1 MRPAMPKTDDR
12 KLPSTGKVGR
22 YRRWFSYIAVYWRG
36 WLLLGAVTIV
46 SIPFA
51 LLQPWPMQMLTD
63 NVLNGKPVTSSAL
76 AHLIA
81 VLPGAGSTHGLLAWV
96 VAAGL
101 LFFVFNSL
109 LDLILT
115 FGWIN
120 TGQRMVYDLARD
132 LFAVI
137 QRRSMVFHTRNF
149 VGDLM
154 SRIVSDSWCI
164 NALADNLLLKPIHV
178 VFTLV
183 SMAVVMAAMDLQMTL
198 LSLAVAPF
206 MAGSSSLMGRP
217 VRVAARAS
225 REIAAQMQSHVQ
237 QTLSGMPVV
246 QAFAQ
251 EERAQ
256 ERFLTFASARIQ
268 AEQRN
273 TVVSSVYALGSGL
286 IITLGNAA
294 ILWMGAHHV
303 LAGQL
308 SLGRLL
314 VFLSYLTSLHGQMR
328 VLTEIYRTLQQTAAS
343 TDRVMEMLEPEQDVK
358 EQADAIRLS
367 TIKGCVVLENVTFGY
382 EPGRPSVREVCLE
395 ARPGETLAIV
405 GPSGAGKSTLVS
417 LVPRLVDPWDGRVLV
432 DGHDVRDVELKSL
445 RSQVALVS
453 QEAFLLPMSIAD
465 NIALG
470 RPAASRGE
478 IEAAA
483 RAANAHQFISL
494 LPEGYDTIIGEHGA
508 TFSGGERQRLSIA
521 RALLKDAPILILDE
535 PTSALDAGTEALL
548 LEALE
553 RLMNGRTTFIVAH
566 RLSTIRNSTR
576 IVVLEGGQVAETGSH
591 EELLR
596 RGGMYAHLH
605 DLQFGGGRH
614 G

>member
-1 MRPAMPKTDDR
+1 
-12 KLPSTGKVGR
+12 L
-22 YRRWFSYIAVYWRG
+22 FLYIAAYWRG
-36 WLLLGAVTIV
+36 WLLLGAMTIT

-51 LLQPWPMQMLTD
+51 LLQPWPMQVLVD
-63 NVLNGKPVTSSAL
+63 HVLNGKPFTSSAL

-81 VLPGAGSTHGLLAWV
+81 VLPGAGSAHGLLAWV

-101 LFFVFNSL
+101 LVFVFNSL

-120 TGQRMVYDLARD
+120 VGQRMVYDLARD

-164 NALADNLLLKPIHV
+164 NTMADNLLLKPVHV
-178 VFTLV
+178 LFTLV

-198 LSLAVAPF
+198 LSFAVVPF
-206 MAGSSSLMGRP
+206 MAGSSFLMGRP
-217 VRVAARAS
+217 VRAAARAS

-256 ERFLTFASARIQ
+256 ELFLRFAGSRIR

-273 TVVSSVYALGSGL
+273 TVVSSIYALGSGL

-294 ILWMGAHHV
+294 ILWIGAHHV
-303 LAGQL
+303 LVGQL

-314 VFLSYLTSLHGQMR
+314 VFLSYLTSLYGQMR
-328 VLTEIYRTLQQTAAS
+328 VITEIYRTLQQTAAS
-343 TDRVMEMLEPEQDVK
+343 ADRVMEMLDPEQDVK
-358 EQADAIRLS
+358 ERSDAIRLR
-367 TIKGCVVLENVTFGY
+367 TIKGRVVLEDVTFGY
-382 EPGRPSVREVCLE
+382 EPGRPSVQKVCLE
-395 ARPGETLAIV
+395 ARPGETLAVV
-405 GPSGAGKSTLVS
+405 GPTGAGKTTLIS
-417 LVPRLVDPWDGRVLV
+417 LVPRLVDPWEGRVLV
-432 DGHDVRDVELKSL
+432 DGHDIRDVELKSL
-445 RSQVALVS
+445 RSQVALVL
-453 QEAFLLPMSIAD
+453 QEAFLLPLSIAD

-483 RAANAHQFISL
+483 RAANAHEFILL
-494 LPEGYDTIIGEHGA
+494 LPEGYDTVIGERGA

-535 PTSALDAGTEALL
+535 PTSALDAGTEELLMQALQ
-548 LEALE
+548 
-553 RLMNGRTTFIVAH
+553 RLMKGRTTFIVAH
-566 RLSTIRNSTR
+566 RLSTIRNASR
-576 IVVLEGGQVAETGSH
+576 IVVLEGGKVVETGSH

-596 RGGMYAHLH
+596 RGGVFAYLH
-605 DLQFGGGRH
+605 DMQFGGGRD

>member
-1 MRPAMPKTDDR
+1 MSSGTRDERTKVRARYSRRVPGVGPLLRRGDLRPTVAKTDER
-12 KLPSTGKVGR
+12 KLPSMRKIGR
-22 YRRWFSYIAVYWRG
+22 YRRLFSYIAAYWRG
-36 WLLLGAVTIV
+36 WLLLGAVNIV

-51 LLQPWPMQMLTD
+51 LLQPWPMQVLTD
-63 NVLNGKPVTSSAL
+63 HVLNGKPVNSSAL
-76 AHLIA
+76 AYLIA
-81 VLPGAGSTHGLLAWV
+81 ILPGAGSPHGLLAWV

-101 LFFVFNSL
+101 LIFVFNSL

-120 TGQRMVYDLARD
+120 VGQRMVYDLARD

-149 VGDLM
+149 VGDLL
-154 SRIVSDSWCI
+154 SRIVSDSCCI
-164 NALADNLLLKPIHV
+164 NSVADNLLLKPVHV
-178 VFTLV
+178 VLTLV

-206 MAGSSSLMGRP
+206 MAGSSFLMGRP
-217 VRVAARAS
+217 VRAAARVS

-256 ERFLTFASARIQ
+256 KRFLTFAGARIR

-358 EQADAIRLS
+358 ERSDAIRLPA
-367 TIKGCVVLENVTFGY
+367 IKGHVVLDNVTFGY
-382 EPGRPSVREVCLE
+382 EPARPSVREVCLE
-395 ARPGETLAIV
+395 ARPGETLAVV
-405 GPSGAGKSTLVS
+405 GPTGAGKSTLVS
-417 LVPRLVDPWDGRVLV
+417 LVPRLVDPWEGRVLV

-445 RSQVALVS
+445 RSQVALVL

-470 RPAASRGE
+470 KTGGVPRRNRGSGARGQCARIHLTSARRLRHGHRRARRDVFGWRAPAAFHRARFAQGRSHFDSR
-478 IEAAA
+478 
-483 RAANAHQFISL
+483 
-494 LPEGYDTIIGEHGA
+494 
-508 TFSGGERQRLSIA
+508 
-521 RALLKDAPILILDE
+521 
-535 PTSALDAGTEALL
+535 
-548 LEALE
+548 
-553 RLMNGRTTFIVAH
+553 
-566 RLSTIRNSTR
+566 
-576 IVVLEGGQVAETGSH
+576 
-591 EELLR
+591 
-596 RGGMYAHLH
+596 
-605 DLQFGGGRH
+605 
-614 G
+614 

>member
-1 MRPAMPKTDDR
+1 VPNTDER
-12 KLPSTGKVGR
+12 KLRSTSKIGR
-22 YRRWFSYIAVYWRG
+22 YRRLFLYIAAYWRG
-36 WLLLGAVTIV
+36 WLLLGAMTIT

-51 LLQPWPMQMLTD
+51 LLQPWPMQVLVD
-63 NVLNGKPVTSSAL
+63 HVLNGKPFTSSAL

-81 VLPGAGSTHGLLAWV
+81 VLPGAGSAHGLLAWV

-101 LFFVFNSL
+101 LVFVFNSL

-120 TGQRMVYDLARD
+120 VGQRMVYDLARD

-164 NALADNLLLKPIHV
+164 NAMADNLLLKPVHV
-178 VFTLV
+178 LFTLV

-198 LSLAVAPF
+198 LSFAVVPF
-206 MAGSSSLMGRP
+206 MAGSSFLMGRP
-217 VRVAARAS
+217 VRAAARAS

-256 ERFLTFASARIQ
+256 ELFLRFAGSRIR

-273 TVVSSVYALGSGL
+273 TVMSSIYALGSGL

-294 ILWMGAHHV
+294 ILWIGAHHV
-303 LAGQL
+303 LVGQL

-314 VFLSYLTSLHGQMR
+314 VFLSYLTSLYGQMR
-328 VLTEIYRTLQQTAAS
+328 VITEIYRTLQQTAAS
-343 TDRVMEMLEPEQDVK
+343 TDRVMEMLDPEQDVK
-358 EQADAIRLS
+358 ERSDAIRLR
-367 TIKGCVVLENVTFGY
+367 TIKGRVVLEDVTFGY
-382 EPGRPSVREVCLE
+382 EPGRPSVQRVCLE
-395 ARPGETLAIV
+395 ARPGETLAVV
-405 GPSGAGKSTLVS
+405 GPTGAGKTTLIS
-417 LVPRLVDPWDGRVLV
+417 LVPRLVDPWEGRVLV
-432 DGHDVRDVELKSL
+432 DGHDIRDVELKSL
-445 RSQVALVS
+445 RSQVALVL
-453 QEAFLLPMSIAD
+453 QEAFLLPLSIAD

-483 RAANAHQFISL
+483 RAANAHEFILL
-494 LPEGYDTIIGEHGA
+494 LPEGYDTVIGERGA

-535 PTSALDAGTEALL
+535 PTSALDAGTEELLMQALQ
-548 LEALE
+548 
-553 RLMNGRTTFIVAH
+553 RLMKGRTTFIVAH
-566 RLSTIRNSTR
+566 RLSTIRNASR
-576 IVVLEGGQVAETGSH
+576 IVVLEGGKVVETGSH

-596 RGGMYAHLH
+596 RGGVFAYLH
-605 DLQFGGGRH
+605 DMQFGGGRD

>member
-1 MRPAMPKTDDR
+1 LRPPVPNTDER
-12 KLPSTGKVGR
+12 KRQSTSKIGS
-22 YRRWFSYIAVYWRG
+22 YRPLFLYIAAYWRG
-36 WLLLGAVTIV
+36 WLLLGAMTIT

-51 LLQPWPMQMLTD
+51 LLQPWPMQVLVD
-63 NVLNGKPVTSSAL
+63 HVLNGKPFTSSVL

-81 VLPGAGSTHGLLAWV
+81 VLPGAGSAHGLLAWV

-101 LFFVFNSL
+101 LVFVFNSL

-120 TGQRMVYDLARD
+120 VGQRMVYDLARD

-164 NALADNLLLKPIHV
+164 NAMADNLLLKPVHV
-178 VFTLV
+178 LFTLV

-198 LSLAVAPF
+198 LSFAVVPF
-206 MAGSSSLMGRP
+206 MAGSSFLMGRP
-217 VRVAARAS
+217 VRAAARAS

-256 ERFLTFASARIQ
+256 ELFLRFAGSRIR

-273 TVVSSVYALGSGL
+273 TIVSSIYALGSGL

-294 ILWMGAHHV
+294 ILWIGAHHV
-303 LAGQL
+303 LVGQL

-314 VFLSYLTSLHGQMR
+314 VFLSYLTSLYGQMR
-328 VLTEIYRTLQQTAAS
+328 VITEIYRTLQQTAAS
-343 TDRVMEMLEPEQDVK
+343 TDRVMEMLDPEQDVK
-358 EQADAIRLS
+358 ERSDAIRLR
-367 TIKGCVVLENVTFGY
+367 TIKGRVVLEDVTFGY
-382 EPGRPSVREVCLE
+382 EPGRPSVQKVCLE
-395 ARPGETLAIV
+395 ARPGETLAVV
-405 GPSGAGKSTLVS
+405 GPTGAGKTTLIS
-417 LVPRLVDPWDGRVLV
+417 LVPRLVDPWEGRVLV
-432 DGHDVRDVELKSL
+432 DGHDIRDVELKSL
-445 RSQVALVS
+445 RSQVALVL
-453 QEAFLLPMSIAD
+453 QEAFLLPLSIAD

-483 RAANAHQFISL
+483 RAANAHEFILL
-494 LPEGYDTIIGEHGA
+494 LPEGYDTVIGERGA

-535 PTSALDAGTEALL
+535 PTSALDAGTEELLMQALQ
-548 LEALE
+548 
-553 RLMNGRTTFIVAH
+553 RLMKGRTTFIVAH
-566 RLSTIRNSTR
+566 RLSTIRNASR
-576 IVVLEGGQVAETGSH
+576 IVVLEGGKVVETGSH

-596 RGGMYAHLH
+596 RGGVFAYLH
-605 DLQFGGGRH
+605 DMQFGGGRD

>member
-1 MRPAMPKTDDR
+1 LRPPVPNTDER
-12 KLPSTGKVGR
+12 KLRSTSKIGR
-22 YRRWFSYIAVYWRG
+22 YRRLFLYIAAYWRG
-36 WLLLGAVTIV
+36 WLLLGAMTIT

-51 LLQPWPMQMLTD
+51 LLQPWPMQVLVD
-63 NVLNGKPVTSSAL
+63 HVLNGKPFTSSAL

-81 VLPGAGSTHGLLAWV
+81 VLPGAGSAHGLLAWV

-101 LFFVFNSL
+101 LVFVFNSL

-120 TGQRMVYDLARD
+120 VGQRMVYDLARD

-164 NALADNLLLKPIHV
+164 NAMADNLLLKPVHV
-178 VFTLV
+178 LFTLV

-198 LSLAVAPF
+198 LSFAVVPF
-206 MAGSSSLMGRP
+206 MAGSSFLMGRP
-217 VRVAARAS
+217 VRAAARAS

-256 ERFLTFASARIQ
+256 ELFLRFAGSRIR

-273 TVVSSVYALGSGL
+273 TVMSSIYALGSGL

-294 ILWMGAHHV
+294 ILWIGAHHV
-303 LAGQL
+303 LVGQL

-314 VFLSYLTSLHGQMR
+314 VFLSYLTSLYGQMR
-328 VLTEIYRTLQQTAAS
+328 VITEIYRTLQQTAAS
-343 TDRVMEMLEPEQDVK
+343 TDRVMEMLDPEQDVK
-358 EQADAIRLS
+358 ERSDAIRLR
-367 TIKGCVVLENVTFGY
+367 TIKGRVVLEDVTFGY
-382 EPGRPSVREVCLE
+382 EPGRPSVQRVCLE
-395 ARPGETLAIV
+395 ARPGETLAVV
-405 GPSGAGKSTLVS
+405 GPTGAGKTTLIS
-417 LVPRLVDPWDGRVLV
+417 LVPRLVDPWEGRVLV
-432 DGHDVRDVELKSL
+432 DGHDIRDVELKSL
-445 RSQVALVS
+445 RSQVALVL
-453 QEAFLLPMSIAD
+453 QEAFLLPLSIAD

-483 RAANAHQFISL
+483 RAANAHEFILL
-494 LPEGYDTIIGEHGA
+494 LPEGYDTVIGERGA

-535 PTSALDAGTEALL
+535 PTSALDAGTEELLMQALQ
-548 LEALE
+548 
-553 RLMNGRTTFIVAH
+553 RLMKGRTTFIVAH
-566 RLSTIRNSTR
+566 RLSTIRNASR
-576 IVVLEGGQVAETGSH
+576 IVVLEGGKVVETGSH

-596 RGGMYAHLH
+596 RGGVFAYLH
-605 DLQFGGGRH
+605 DMQFGGGRD

>member
-12 KLPSTGKVGR
+12 KLPSTRKIGR
-22 YRRWFSYIAVYWRG
+22 YRRLFSYIAAYWRG

-51 LLQPWPMQMLTD
+51 LLQPWPMQVLAD
-63 NVLNGKPVTSSAL
+63 HVLNGKPVTSSAL

-81 VLPGAGSTHGLLAWV
+81 VLPGAGSAHGLLAWV

-101 LFFVFNSL
+101 LIFVFNSL
-109 LDLILT
+109 LDLTLT

-120 TGQRMVYDLARD
+120 VGQRMVYDLARD

-164 NALADNLLLKPIHV
+164 NAVADNLLLKPVHV

-206 MAGSSSLMGRP
+206 MAGSSFLMGRP
-217 VRVAARAS
+217 VRAAARVS

-256 ERFLTFASARIQ
+256 ERFLTFASARIR

-303 LAGQL
+303 LASQL
-308 SLGRLL
+308 SLGQLL

-358 EQADAIRLS
+358 ERSDAIRLPA
-367 TIKGCVVLENVTFGY
+367 IKGHVVLDNVTFGY

-395 ARPGETLAIV
+395 ARPGETLAVV
-405 GPSGAGKSTLVS
+405 GPTGAGKSTLIS
-417 LVPRLVDPWDGRVLV
+417 LVPRLVDPWEGRVLV
-432 DGHDVRDVELKSL
+432 DGHDVRDVELREPAQPGSAGVAGGFPPSHVDCRQHSARQAGGVPRRNRGSGARGQCARIHLTSARRL
-445 RSQVALVS
+445 RHGHRRARRDVFGWRA
-453 QEAFLLPMSIAD
+453 
-465 NIALG
+465 
-470 RPAASRGE
+470 PAAFHRARFAQGRSHFDSR
-478 IEAAA
+478 
-483 RAANAHQFISL
+483 
-494 LPEGYDTIIGEHGA
+494 
-508 TFSGGERQRLSIA
+508 
-521 RALLKDAPILILDE
+521 
-535 PTSALDAGTEALL
+535 
-548 LEALE
+548 
-553 RLMNGRTTFIVAH
+553 
-566 RLSTIRNSTR
+566 
-576 IVVLEGGQVAETGSH
+576 
-591 EELLR
+591 
-596 RGGMYAHLH
+596 
-605 DLQFGGGRH
+605 
-614 G
+614 

>member
-1 MRPAMPKTDDR
+1 LRPPVPNTDER
-12 KLPSTGKVGR
+12 KLRSTSKIGS
-22 YRRWFSYIAVYWRG
+22 YRRLFLYIAAYWRG
-36 WLLLGAVTIV
+36 WLLLGAMTIT

-51 LLQPWPMQMLTD
+51 LLQPWPMQVLVD
-63 NVLNGKPVTSSAL
+63 HVLNGKPFTSSAL

-81 VLPGAGSTHGLLAWV
+81 VLPGAGSAHGLLAWV

-101 LFFVFNSL
+101 LVFVFNSL

-120 TGQRMVYDLARD
+120 VGQRMVYDLARD

-154 SRIVSDSWCI
+154 SRILSDSWCI
-164 NALADNLLLKPIHV
+164 NTMADNLLLKPVHV
-178 VFTLV
+178 LFTLV

-198 LSLAVAPF
+198 LSFAVVPF
-206 MAGSSSLMGRP
+206 MAGSSFLMGRP
-217 VRVAARAS
+217 VRAAARAS

-256 ERFLTFASARIQ
+256 ELFLRFAGSRIR
-268 AEQRN
+268 AEQHN
-273 TVVSSVYALGSGL
+273 TVVSSIYALGSGL

-294 ILWMGAHHV
+294 ILWIGAHHV
-303 LAGQL
+303 LVGQL

-314 VFLSYLTSLHGQMR
+314 VFLSYLTSLYGQMR
-328 VLTEIYRTLQQTAAS
+328 VITEIYRTLQQTAAS
-343 TDRVMEMLEPEQDVK
+343 TDRVMEMLDPEQDVK
-358 EQADAIRLS
+358 ERSDAIRLR
-367 TIKGCVVLENVTFGY
+367 TIKGRVVLEDVTFGY
-382 EPGRPSVREVCLE
+382 EPGRPSVQKVCLE
-395 ARPGETLAIV
+395 ARPGETLAVV
-405 GPSGAGKSTLVS
+405 GPTGAGKTTLIS
-417 LVPRLVDPWDGRVLV
+417 LVPRLVDPWEGRVLV
-432 DGHDVRDVELKSL
+432 DGHDIRDVELKSL
-445 RSQVALVS
+445 RSQVALVL
-453 QEAFLLPMSIAD
+453 QEAFLLPLSIAD

-483 RAANAHQFISL
+483 RAANAHEFILL
-494 LPEGYDTIIGEHGA
+494 LPEGYDTVIGERGA

-535 PTSALDAGTEALL
+535 PTSALDAGTEELLMQALQ
-548 LEALE
+548 
-553 RLMNGRTTFIVAH
+553 RLMKGRTTFIVAH
-566 RLSTIRNSTR
+566 RLSTIRNASR
-576 IVVLEGGQVAETGSH
+576 IVVLEGGKVVETGSH

-596 RGGMYAHLH
+596 RGGVFAYLH
-605 DLQFGGGRH
+605 DMQFGGGRD